1 MNIKYGSTINSRSLV
16 TAVWFDNNMEINT
29 LSNYHEPHII
39 SVRMTRRKVGE
50 DDGMIREEK
59 CQSPVD
65 ALIHAIQNVN
75 YSDMYYQ
82 IHKFNQIEAGY
93 VLGKQGSKT
102 HHGLGTQ
109 SIALFSLYRYSYIAL
124 NKMAAKFLLNCTN
137 DNTNKMRLNLMD

>member
-1 MNIKYGSTINSRSLV
+1 MNIKYGSTINSQSLV

-29 LSNYHEPHII
+29 LSNYHEPRII
-39 SVRMTRRKVGE
+39 SVGMTRRKVGE

-102 HHGLGTQ
+102 PHHGW
-109 SIALFSLYRYSYIAL
+109 APKVSLCFLYIVI
-124 NKMAAKFLLNCTN
+124 
-137 DNTNKMRLNLMD
+137 